1 MAASTP
7 APDAADV
14 PLRGVRARAFARVLP
29 RAAEQISDR
38 FRVLRVAK
46 HAFRRL
52 SADGHNPMGRASD
65 DAKTLI
71 RLLIAYANNDY
82 RSIPWKSAV
91 YALGALLYFLSPLDL
106 IPDVLVGIGFLDD
119 VAVVVAVV
127 KAISGDLDAFRA
139 WEAGRGRAA
148 FAVDASSAASSTA
161 SPEVSGTP
169 RAMRTAA

>member
-1 MAASTP
+1 MAASRP

-29 RAAEQISDR
+29 KAAEQISDR

-46 HAFRRL
+46 HAYRRL
-52 SADGHNPMGRASD
+52 AADGHSPLGRASD

-71 RLLIAYANNDY
+71 RLITAYANNDY

-127 KAISGDLDAFRA
+127 KAISGDLDAFRG
-139 WEAGRGRAA
+139 WEASRAPGA
-148 FAVDASSAASSTA
+148 STSAVSAPA
-161 SPEVSGTP
+161 VSGSP
-169 RAMRTAA
+169 RATRTAA